1 MSAVTAPSNLATAHG
16 RSRSVTLTRGLPGSG
31 KSTWAKQQVAA
42 NPETMVRV
50 NKDDLRAMLH
60 DSRWSEANEVLVE
73 AARDALILAALRHGC
88 DVIVD
93 DTNLADRHLEHITVL
108 VAGLASVAV
117 TDFTHVPIDEC
128 IRRDKLRSRSVGE
141 QVIRDMAERH
151 GVLPVVPVVPVLPD
165 SPVLAPEPSAPVPST
180 E

>member
-1 MSAVTAPSNLATAHG
+1 MLGVAASSNLADALD
-16 RSRSVTLTRGLPGSG
+16 RPLRVTLTRGLPGSG
-31 KSTWAKQQVAA
+31 KSTWAKQQVAE

-73 AARDALILAALRHGC
+73 AARDALILAGLRHGC

-117 TDFTHVPIDEC
+117 ADFTHVPIDEC
-128 IRRDKLRSRSVGE
+128 IRRDKLRARSVGE

-151 GVLPVVPVVPVLPD
+151 GVLPVLPVLPD

>member
-1 MSAVTAPSNLATAHG
+1 MLGVAASSNLADALD
-16 RSRSVTLTRGLPGSG
+16 RPLRVTLTRGLPGSG

-42 NPETMVRV
+42 NPEKMVRV

-60 DSRWSEANEVLVE
+60 DSRWSEASEVLVE
-73 AARDALILAALRHGC
+73 AARDALILAGLHHGC

-93 DTNLADRHLEHITVL
+93 DTNLADRHLEQITVL

-117 TDFTHVPIDEC
+117 ADFTHVPIDEC
-128 IRRDKLRSRSVGE
+128 IRRDRLRARSVSE

-151 GVLPVVPVVPVLPD
+151 GVLPDL
-165 SPVLAPEPSAPVPST
+165 PVLAPEPSAPVPST